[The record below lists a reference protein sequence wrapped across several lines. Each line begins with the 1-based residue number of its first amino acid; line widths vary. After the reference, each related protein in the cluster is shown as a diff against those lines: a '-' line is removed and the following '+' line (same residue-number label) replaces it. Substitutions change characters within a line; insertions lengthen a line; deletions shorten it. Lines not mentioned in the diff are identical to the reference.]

1 MWLESGR
8 ETPAGDTSTTK
19 GRDNMST
26 EPGSLHR
33 TSLANFGGAAQSS
46 YLSLSTRRREPPPKK
61 ESKFARVPVSPY
73 VYPEPVPQAANL
85 RQNSYVDSDERPKIR
100 APVPEEE
107 DIVVPSDEEEPE
119 DDIESFL

>member
-1 MWLESGR
+1 MSIGGGVWLESGR

-33 TSLANFGGAAQSS
+33 TSLANFGGAAQNS

-73 VYPEPVPQAANL
+73 VYPERSRKL
-85 RQNSYVDSDERPKIR
+85 
-100 APVPEEE
+100 
-107 DIVVPSDEEEPE
+107 
-119 DDIESFL
+119 LT